1 MSRLTVALLWLLAPA
16 ASAGAQEPGHPLEA
30 ASRLYREVHAMCA
43 DFEQVVEVRLLRR
56 TIESTGQVC
65 QQRPNLFSMRF
76 TDPQGDMVVSD
87 GQYFWVYYPS
97 VNEGQVMRY
106 PVAESPGRED
116 FFREFLEDPGAKY
129 EAELGGVESLGGRDC
144 QVVTLTPR
152 AEAAYRRA
160 RLWIDSR
167 THVIRRLELHEANKV
182 RTLTL
187 DNLDLSPSPD
197 PGLFTFNVPA
207 GARVM
212 GPPPS
217 GAEGHP

>member
-16 ASAGAQEPGHPLEA
+16 APAGAQEPGHPLDD
-30 ASRLYREVHAMCA
+30 ASRRYREVNAMCA
-43 DFEQVVEVRLLRR
+43 DFEQVVEVRLFRR
-56 TIESTGQVC
+56 TIRSAGQVC

-76 TDPQGDMVVSD
+76 TDPRGDMVVSD

-97 VNEGQVMRY
+97 AIEGQVMRY

-129 EAELGGVESLGGRDC
+129 EAEPGGVETVGGREC
-144 QVVTLTPR
+144 QVVTLTPLE
-152 AEAAYRRA
+152 EATYRRA

-182 RTLTL
+182 RILTL
-187 DNLDLSPSPD
+187 ANLDLSPSPD
-197 PGLFTFNVPA
+197 PGLFTFEVPA

-217 GAEGHP
+217 GSEGHP